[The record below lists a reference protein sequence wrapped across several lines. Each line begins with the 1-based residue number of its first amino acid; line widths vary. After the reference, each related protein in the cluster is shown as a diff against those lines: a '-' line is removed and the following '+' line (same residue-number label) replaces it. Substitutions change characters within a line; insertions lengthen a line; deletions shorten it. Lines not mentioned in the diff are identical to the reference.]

1 MMYSNLF
8 SFRKSIFFIFPL
20 YNTIY
25 MHNQKTSFFSSSS
38 IKREGGSL
46 LLIVLIYRL
55 YFLHVNRRYTHIHC
69 LYCVSFFY
77 IYVLTLL
84 DIENRKS
91 FGTYTIRKVN
101 VVVFDIFF
109 WRFIIN
115 LITSFSDHFT
125 SEINSFFIN

>member
-25 MHNQKTSFFSSSS
+25 MHNQKTSFFSSS

-46 LLIVLIYRL
+46 LLLVLIYRL
-55 YFLHVNRRYTHIHC
+55 YLHVNRRYTHIHC

-77 IYVLTLL
+77 IYVLRLL

-109 WRFIIN
+109 FRRFIIN